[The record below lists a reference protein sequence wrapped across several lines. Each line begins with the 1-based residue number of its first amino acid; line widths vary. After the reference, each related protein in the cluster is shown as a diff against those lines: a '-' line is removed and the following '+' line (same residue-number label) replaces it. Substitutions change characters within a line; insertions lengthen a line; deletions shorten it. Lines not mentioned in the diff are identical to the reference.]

1 MDDQQRLRY
10 SRHLLLNEFGEE
22 AQERLLGAHALV
34 VGAGGLGSAALMYLA
49 SSGMGRITVC
59 DGDKVDLTNLQ
70 RQVVHRQESVGKP
83 KAGSAAAT
91 LRAINPEIHVEPL
104 EERAGPE
111 RLAVLVR
118 AADVV
123 LDCSDNFA
131 TRHALNRACVSA
143 RKLLVSG
150 AGIRFDGQVA
160 VFDLRRPDAPCYHCL
175 FAEDARAEEE
185 RCATMGVFAPLVG
198 MIGTFQALEAIK
210 LVAGVAKRSRGAS
223 CSSMRSPAA
232 GTRCGSR
239 ATRIARFVE
248 RPARPHEERGMKKIL
263 LAVAVAAIA
272 FGASAQTMYKLIDK
286 NGKVTYAEKPPK
298 DFDGKV
304 IRMDIDPNANTATLP
319 KPTGPLVD
327 PAKAATA
334 DNVKAARE
342 KLEAAKK
349 AYQNALD
356 NPGDGELTYI
366 GNKGGGT
373 RPVQS
378 EEYQK
383 RLSTLEQAVKDA
395 EEELKR
401 AGG

>member
-104 EERAGPE
+104 EERASPE
-111 RLAVLVR
+111 RLAALVR
-118 AADVV
+118 TADVV

-131 TRHALNRACVSA
+131 TRHALNRACVA
-143 RKLLVSG
+143 AKKPLVSG

-160 VFDLRRPDAPCYHCL
+160 VFDLRRPDAPCYACL

-198 MIGTFQALEAIK
+198 MVGTFQALEAIK
-210 LVAGVAKRSRGAS
+210 LAAGVGETLAGRLMLFDALASRWHEVRLS
-223 CSSMRSPAA
+223 RDPHCQV
-232 GTRCGSR
+232 CG
-239 ATRIARFVE
+239 
-248 RPARPHEERGMKKIL
+248 
-263 LAVAVAAIA
+263 
-272 FGASAQTMYKLIDK
+272 
-286 NGKVTYAEKPPK
+286 
-298 DFDGKV
+298 
-304 IRMDIDPNANTATLP
+304 
-319 KPTGPLVD
+319 
-327 PAKAATA
+327 
-334 DNVKAARE
+334 AAR
-342 KLEAAKK
+342 AA
-349 AYQNALD
+349 A
-356 NPGDGELTYI
+356 
-366 GNKGGGT
+366 
-373 RPVQS
+373 
-378 EEYQK
+378 
-383 RLSTLEQAVKDA
+383 
-395 EEELKR
+395 
-401 AGG
+401 